1 MKYLSALFL
10 FNLLQL
16 ISYGEGVPKYVSE
29 VYNKVFNSIS
39 NGDVTKPKL
48 ILVND
53 LKSDSKE
60 VATYSPSNGTISIG
74 QSFIELTRRFGID
87 SSNARAHVF
96 CHELAHLFLNHGYA
110 SVIGT
115 GFASKEMNKE
125 FKKTKLSLEDKL
137 GELEADQWAF
147 FYAYISG
154 YKTNQVAPRLLDSIY
169 KNYKLNDD
177 LLSKYPKLAERK
189 KYANDSYV
197 KMKSMCEAFDF
208 ANLALIHGDYK
219 LSIAIYETIRN
230 EGFKSREI
238 FSNLGLANLLCA
250 LKNKG
255 YPEVDFVLPLQ
266 IDLDTRLNQDG
277 TRGLGDEFDFD
288 ELINIAN
295 ENYNKAI
302 KIDPEYFI
310 GYFNLAITSWLK
322 NDDINLELNLDRAK
336 KIMKAEQKENVSL
349 FEAIM
354 KFKSTDLQLNELGLN
369 EIKLLSKNGNALA
382 ALNLNLINK
391 VEIMDNQAGNYPD
404 LITKKINIKKLPEN
418 FQNAKNILDSTFK
431 KLATGND
438 FSCKEVVD
446 EITYRRW
453 KFKKGEQYL
462 IGLQYIYN
470 NVSYVLS
477 DKEKMELIADAKTV
491 FEFNSGLYLVF
502 GDVILIIDSKNNL
515 KFQII
520 KNV

>member
-1 MKYLSALFL
+1 MKSVFAIILITFL
-10 FNLLQL
+10 QFA
-16 ISYGEGVPKYVSE
+16 SYGQGIPKSVSD

-39 NGDVTKPKL
+39 NGNVTKPKL
-48 ILVND
+48 ILVE
-53 LKSDSKE
+53 DSKLETKE
-60 VATYSPSNGTISIG
+60 VATFSPSNGTITIG
-74 QSFIELTRRFGID
+74 KSFIELTRKFGID
-87 SSNARAHVF
+87 SSNAIAHVF
-96 CHELAHLFLNHGYA
+96 CHELAHLFLDHGYA

-115 GFASKEMNKE
+115 GFASKELNKE

-137 GELEADQWAF
+137 GEYEADQWAF

-154 YKTNQVAPRLLDSIY
+154 YKTNLVAPRLLDSIY

-177 LLSKYPKLAERK
+177 LLSNYPKLADRK
-189 KYANDSYV
+189 KYAKDAYV

-238 FSNLGLANLLCA
+238 FSNLGLANLLFA

-277 TRGLGDEFDFD
+277 TRGLGDEADFD
-288 ELINIAN
+288 ELLNLAS
-295 ENYNKAI
+295 ENFNRAI

-322 NDDINLELNLDRAK
+322 KDEINVELNLDRAK

-349 FEAIM
+349 FEAII
-354 KFKSTDLQLNELGLN
+354 KLKSNDLKLNQIGLK

-391 VEIMDNQAGNYPD
+391 VEIEANQEKKYPAIISKYID
-404 LITKKINIKKLPEN
+404 LKNLPTN
-418 FQNAKNILDSTFK
+418 LQDAKNILDSTFSRDVYK
-431 KLATGND
+431 SLT
-438 FSCKEVVD
+438 CKEVVNN
-446 EITYRRW
+446 ITYRRW
-453 KFKKGEQYL
+453 KFIKGEESLLAKQF
-462 IGLQYIYN
+462 IFN
-470 NVSYVLS
+470 NESLDISDS
-477 DKEKMELIADAKTV
+477 DKKKLISEAETV
-491 FEFNSGLYLVF
+491 FEFNKGLYLVF
-502 GDVILIIDSKNNL
+502 GDVILIMDTNN
-515 KFQII
+515 KINFQII
-520 KNV
+520 TNN